1 MSITTKWLRIMI
13 IESHRL
19 ISVKPSGYSRSF
31 APIFRNDPMGFLGQ
45 SGYPPVPHDSWL
57 LVALIEW
64 PREQTRAI
72 PANLALG
79 RRTMEVL
86 SLWLTSVSVA
96 LLTIKFTGI
105 VSEYSFSFF
114 NEGIILS
121 TVVYL
126 LSNPHRSI
134 S

>member
-96 LLTIKFTGI
+96 LLTIKI
-105 VSEYSFSFF
+105 YRNSV
-114 NEGIILS
+114 
-121 TVVYL
+121 
-126 LSNPHRSI
+126 
-134 S
+134 

>member
-1 MSITTKWLRIMI
+1 
-13 IESHRL
+13 
-19 ISVKPSGYSRSF
+19 
-31 APIFRNDPMGFLGQ
+31 MGFLGQ